1 MRPMTA
7 GRTTVASS
15 SISTL
20 AKRRRSKGEASMKN
34 AAWVVVGLA
43 SFVAGTARAD
53 PALRV
58 QFSQRGDM
66 VWFGNTSAQECA
78 STARLPVVGTII
90 NCGSFTSDSA
100 PDIFW
105 RADDPGSGEARA
117 RTQNTAADARST
129 AMLTV
134 PAGATIAYARLYWAA
149 QLSANR
155 ADTIVT
161 LERPNAFTTS
171 VSADTSRTATKTG
184 FTNVYW
190 YQSTADVTDIVKSQ
204 GVGPYRLSG
213 IDSVNLGNLQSS
225 DPVVAWAI
233 VVFYRLDSDPLRNL
247 ALFDGLDFVEND
259 RSAAATLSGFQVPNA
274 GFDAKLAVLAYEG
287 DFALTGDSLV
297 FAGHPLSDG
306 VNPVDNFF
314 NGSRSFLG
322 NPVSVAGDL
331 PQMDGMAA
339 SMSGLDLDVVDITPY
354 VAAGQTSATIQ
365 ATSSGDTYMIGALAT
380 SIATY
385 QPEFGT
391 AVKSYAD
398 LNGGLAVPGDILEYT
413 VVATNTG
420 NDTAVDVVMTDAFS
434 AGITYLPGT
443 IQITTGANSSPP
455 GKTDQAGDD
464 QAEYD
469 VATRTITVR
478 LGTGANA
485 TEGGTIAVGESSTI
499 KFQVRIDATASATIS
514 NQALITARGVRGNPA
529 TVYPTGNGTPGNPTT
544 TPIAW
549 GDGGHVDGSLD
560 ATMDGGAADSSV
572 DTGAES
578 DRPNL

>member
-161 LERPNAFTTS
+161 LEPPTPSPPS
-171 VSADTSRTATKTG
+171 VSANPTPPAKKPVFPTLFCYKT
-184 FTNVYW
+184 T
-190 YQSTADVTDIVKSQ
+190 
-204 GVGPYRLSG
+204 
-213 IDSVNLGNLQSS
+213 
-225 DPVVAWAI
+225 
-233 VVFYRLDSDPLRNL
+233 
-247 ALFDGLDFVEND
+247 
-259 RSAAATLSGFQVPNA
+259 AAAP
-274 GFDAKLAVLAYEG
+274 
-287 DFALTGDSLV
+287 
-297 FAGHPLSDG
+297 
-306 VNPVDNFF
+306 
-314 NGSRSFLG
+314 
-322 NPVSVAGDL
+322 
-331 PQMDGMAA
+331 
-339 SMSGLDLDVVDITPY
+339 DI
-354 VAAGQTSATIQ
+354 
-365 ATSSGDTYMIGALAT
+365 
-380 SIATY
+380 
-385 QPEFGT
+385 
-391 AVKSYAD
+391 
-398 LNGGLAVPGDILEYT
+398 
-413 VVATNTG
+413 
-420 NDTAVDVVMTDAFS
+420 
-434 AGITYLPGT
+434 
-443 IQITTGANSSPP
+443 
-455 GKTDQAGDD
+455 
-464 QAEYD
+464 
-469 VATRTITVR
+469 
-478 LGTGANA
+478 
-485 TEGGTIAVGESSTI
+485 
-499 KFQVRIDATASATIS
+499 
-514 NQALITARGVRGNPA
+514 
-529 TVYPTGNGTPGNPTT
+529 
-544 TPIAW
+544 
-549 GDGGHVDGSLD
+549 
-560 ATMDGGAADSSV
+560 
-572 DTGAES
+572 
-578 DRPNL
+578 